1 MRDYAHG
8 KRTRLHTLNVEDEHY
23 GKRQYFSRKE
33 RQTLSPT
40 QKIVQAKVVSIEDT
54 SHAVRMVPE
63 VEAKTRLRRVQV
75 KVEAPTESALR
86 RDRKRKQV
94 SREAE
99 LERREMGCKPH
110 FLSVDD
116 KGRPYGLGAKS
127 WRA

>member
-1 MRDYAHG
+1 
-8 KRTRLHTLNVEDEHY
+8 
-23 GKRQYFSRKE
+23 
-33 RQTLSPT
+33 
-40 QKIVQAKVVSIEDT
+40 VSIEDT

-99 LERREMGCKPH
+99 LERREKMGCKPH